1 MIIRAYI
8 FIYKYIYNLEFYIFS
23 YRIECSFLQICLS
36 LLLGSVF
43 PAAKRYCAMLVEEQG
58 IGLLEKLLESTEHV
72 TVKKICAK
80 ILSIVEQD
88 AGVHCHQ
95 KQSQPPQQVIA

>member
-1 MIIRAYI
+1 
-8 FIYKYIYNLEFYIFS
+8 
-23 YRIECSFLQICLS
+23 
-36 LLLGSVF
+36 
-43 PAAKRYCAMLVEEQG
+43 MLVEEQG

-80 ILSIVEQD
+80 ILAIVEQD

-95 KQSQPPQQVIA
+95 KQPQAQQQVIA